1 MESIKWS
8 GGSKCKQQPVSREVA
23 VKPIYFIGKL
33 VRRLATAPSLKDMRR
48 FVGKHD
54 WRVATGIII
63 VE

>member
-33 VRRLATAPSLKDMRR
+33 VRRLATASSLKDMRR
-48 FVGKHD
+48 FVRTH
-54 WRVATGIII
+54 
-63 VE
+63 E